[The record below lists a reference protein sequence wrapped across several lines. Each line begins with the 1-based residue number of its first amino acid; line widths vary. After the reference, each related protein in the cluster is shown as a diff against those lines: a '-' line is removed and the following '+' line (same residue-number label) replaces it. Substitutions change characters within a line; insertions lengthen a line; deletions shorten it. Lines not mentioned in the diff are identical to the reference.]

1 MDIKKYYTEFQN
13 GRGYLETFQD
23 LLEYSYQRKL
33 VDPFINLKYSYFEF
47 SQQVLVQLN
56 CLINDLEI
64 DVKSSRFRENQDLR
78 SLVAEMVLSLS
89 LAKFSDLDGPLKSMN
104 FSDNFS
110 RLFLD
115 LNQLCDRSFNI
126 FLNYETDKLEN
137 IFFSDFVS
145 INQVQIKIALEY
157 EFGFY
162 NEKTN
167 SPHSKIQFKNL
178 TRRMDYALQ
187 NNKSLDSLD
196 SYERLFSGENRD
208 AWKNLVLR
216 IYRRN
221 DAGSQNL
228 SSLAGM
234 SFSLLKVLNLG
245 VAEHKIML
253 DLYDVFEVI
262 YSYKGLSAVSDE
274 EDDKFLDTPEDPRSK
289 YIYDY
294 KIDAVRSI
302 LGLT

>member
-1 MDIKKYYTEFQN
+1 MDNKKYYTEFQN
-13 GRGYLETFQD
+13 GKGYLETFQD
-23 LLEYSYQRKL
+23 LLRYSYQRKL
-33 VDPFINLKYSYFEF
+33 VDPFINLKYSYYEF
-47 SQQVLVQLN
+47 SQQVLAQLN

-89 LAKFSDLDGPLKSMN
+89 LAKFSDLDVPLKSMN

-110 RLFLD
+110 KFFLD
-115 LNQLCDRSFNI
+115 LNQLCDRSFYI

-137 IFFSDFVS
+137 IFFNDFVA
-145 INQVQIKIALEY
+145 INQVQIKIALEF

-162 NEKTN
+162 DEKTN
-167 SPHSKIQFKNL
+167 SPHSKIELKNL
-178 TRRMDYALQ
+178 TRRIDYALE
-187 NNKSLDSLD
+187 NGKSLDNLD

-208 AWKNLVLR
+208 IWKNFAFGM
-216 IYRRN
+216 YRRN

-234 SFSLLKVLNLG
+234 SFSLLKVLNSEA
-245 VAEHKIML
+245 AEHKIML
-253 DLYDVFEVI
+253 DIYDVFEVI
-262 YSYKGLSAVSDE
+262 YSYKGLSAVPDE

-294 KIDAVRSI
+294 KMDAVRSI